1 MKRLLVAALYAIIAV
16 ALVVVGYCL
25 AGAVGELNVKHV
37 PYIITE
43 DDDQDHPAELLP
55 MAPIEIT
62 EQRA

>member
-1 MKRLLVAALYAIIAV
+1 MKRLLVAALYAMIAV
-16 ALVVVGYCL
+16 ALVAVGYCL
-25 AGAVGELNVKHV
+25 AGAVGELNVKYV